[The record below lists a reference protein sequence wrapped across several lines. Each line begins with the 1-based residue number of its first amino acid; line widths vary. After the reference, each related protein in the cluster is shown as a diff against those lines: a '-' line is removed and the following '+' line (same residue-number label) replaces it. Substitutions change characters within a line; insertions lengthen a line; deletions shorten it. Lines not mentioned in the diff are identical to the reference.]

1 MKPTTDTQRRCIE
14 LRPLLRPL
22 TARQK
27 NEAFHK
33 NGEIIATKKEAW
45 CTECG
50 HVWEDSQVWKKGLDK
65 GTAVCPHCHHRYR
78 VRHSQKLSVQSQYYY
93 ELMDVAGEFQV
104 QRMFFV
110 QKRVTRPSKFY
121 GIDVREEQGHPF
133 IDEVC
138 QIWIGPD
145 AKMTVFAKLVNMSNL
160 YFDLWRFDTKM
171 ELRGWHRRY
180 ESIGGYI
187 GSGCKF
193 LPSVKQRGLTRLSDE
208 VCSWRQIVSVLTD
221 PISEILLKRGY
232 RNLFVERLRAD
243 SKLINVPW
251 EAINVATR
259 HKYKFTDV
267 RTWCDY
273 IGDLQELGLDIHSP
287 HYLCPDDL
295 ARTHFQM
302 QARRAKKTTKKEDL
316 AKAERDNP
324 AYVKK
329 MAPYFGLEFTDHELT
344 IRTLRSVKEVLE
356 EGNHLGH
363 CVFRC
368 EYYKNGTLLMTAR
381 VDGKRAETVEI
392 STKEFIVLQSRGYG
406 DTSSPYHKRIVRLV
420 NRNMGR
426 IQRIANMCANA

>member
-1 MKPTTDTQRRCIE
+1 MKPTTDRERRCIE

-22 TARQK
+22 TAKQK
-27 NEAFHK
+27 EEAFHK
-33 NGEIIATKKEAW
+33 NGEIIATKKDAW
-45 CTECG
+45 CTDCG
-50 HVWEDSQVWKKGLDK
+50 HIWEDGQVWKKGLDK

-78 VRHSQKLSVQSQYYY
+78 VRHSQKLSVQTQYYY

-110 QKRVTRPSKFY
+110 QKRSTRPSKFY
-121 GIDVREEQGHPF
+121 GIDIREEQGQPF

-138 QIWIGPD
+138 QLWIGPD
-145 AKMTVFAKLVNMSNL
+145 AKVTVFAKLTNMSNL

-193 LPSVKQRGLTRLSDE
+193 LTAVKQRGLTRLSDE

-232 RNLFVERLRAD
+232 RNLFVERLRVD

-287 HYLCPDDL
+287 HYLCPENL

-302 QARRAKKTTKKEDL
+302 QARRAKKTTRKEDL
-316 AKAERDNP
+316 AKAEQENP
-324 AYVKK
+324 AYVQK

-368 EYYKNGTLLMTAR
+368 GYYKNGNLLMTAR

-392 STKEFIVLQSRGYG
+392 STKEFTVLQSRGYG

-420 NRNMGR
+420 NRNMAR
-426 IQRIANMCANA
+426 IERIAKKRVIA